1 MFNFFRN
8 LFRHQDS
15 EHIPAS
21 TAVETAPI
29 PEEQLSQV
37 SQPEQEME
45 IKPPQ
50 LQVGIAQSVG
60 MQRNHNEDT
69 IFAMSAILADGEQD
83 VPFGIF
89 IVADGMGGHLN
100 GEIASGT
107 AAKTLGSYLLAHYY
121 FPYLSGDID
130 RQETGHEALENG
142 VSEAQNA
149 VLARAPGGGTT
160 LTAALV
166 VGDQVTISHVGDS
179 RAYFIHAD
187 GQIKVMTQDHSL
199 VKRLQDLGQIDEKE
213 ASVHPQRNVLYR
225 ALGQSEPFKPDIN
238 TYSLPPHGYL
248 LLCSDGLWG
257 SVPEAEIY
265 QIVHTHSD
273 LTQACQSLVNAANSA
288 GGPDNISAVLVRYL
302 G

>member
-8 LFRHQDS
+8 LFRHKDS

-69 IFAMSAILADGEQD
+69 LFAMSAILADGEQD

-107 AAKTLGSYLLAHYY
+107 AAKTRGSYLLAHYY

-213 ASVHPQRNVLYR
+213 ASVHPSVTFSTGPSARANLSSPILTRIVFPRTATCCFVVMAYGARCQRLR
-225 ALGQSEPFKPDIN
+225 STRSCIPIQ
-238 TYSLPPHGYL
+238 T
-248 LLCSDGLWG
+248 
-257 SVPEAEIY
+257 
-265 QIVHTHSD
+265 
-273 LTQACQSLVNAANSA
+273 
-288 GGPDNISAVLVRYL
+288 
-302 G
+302 